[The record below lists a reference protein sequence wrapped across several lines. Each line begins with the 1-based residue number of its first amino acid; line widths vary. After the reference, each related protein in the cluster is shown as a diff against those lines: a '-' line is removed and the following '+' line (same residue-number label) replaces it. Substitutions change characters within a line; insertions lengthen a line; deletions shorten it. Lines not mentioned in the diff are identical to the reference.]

1 MKHRFSQTDGRAW
14 FLLSAHSA
22 KSAVAIAVSALLIL
36 APVSTVLGDEQSE
49 AEPRRL
55 QGRYERRFTNDA
67 GTEFRTIKDV
77 AGDQE
82 TVTTYDDVGN
92 VVEAHTSSI
101 KVEKRGEVRVLS
113 FYNVTVTAG
122 PAKGRQLAETRSYI
136 YRASDEHFAEV
147 WGLLESDPGPPRM
160 LIWKRVK

>member
-1 MKHRFSQTDGRAW
+1 MKHRFSQIDGRTR
-14 FLLSAHSA
+14 FLRSACSA
-22 KSAVAIAVSALLIL
+22 KSAVAIVVFALFIL
-36 APVSTVLGDEQSE
+36 APLSKASGDDERE
-49 AEPRRL
+49 AEIRKL

-92 VVEAHTSSI
+92 VIEAHTSSI

-136 YRASDEHFAEV
+136 YRASDDHFAEV
-147 WGLLESDPGPPRM
+147 WGLLESDPSPPRM